1 MPHTH
6 HQTAHLIY
14 GPTAAGKSTLAQ
26 QMAAQINGVRF
37 AIDEWMHA
45 MFAEDMP
52 DALEMRWVMSR
63 VARCQNHIWSVA
75 AQVLATGTDVVLEL
89 GLLRKSDRAAI
100 KARVELAGHKAV
112 FHFVDADV
120 EVRRARVL
128 RRNAERGATYSL
140 ISRQP
145 CSKPWNGVS
154 NGQPLKRLYK
164 HEYKHRNVWHP

>member
-1 MPHTH
+1 
-6 HQTAHLIY
+6 
-14 GPTAAGKSTLAQ
+14 
-26 QMAAQINGVRF
+26 
-37 AIDEWMHA
+37 
-45 MFAEDMP
+45 
-52 DALEMRWVMSR
+52 MSR

-128 RRNAERGATYSL
+128 RRNAERGATYSFDITPTMFEAMERCFEWPTAEEAL
-140 ISRQP
+140 
-145 CSKPWNGVS
+145 
-154 NGQPLKRLYK
+154 
-164 HEYKHRNVWHP
+164 

>member
-63 VARCQNHIWSVA
+63 VARCQNHIWGHLRKRKKSYAKPVA
-75 AQVLATGTDVVLEL
+75 AAV
-89 GLLRKSDRAAI
+89 AA
-100 KARVELAGHKAV
+100 
-112 FHFVDADV
+112 
-120 EVRRARVL
+120 
-128 RRNAERGATYSL
+128 
-140 ISRQP
+140 
-145 CSKPWNGVS
+145 
-154 NGQPLKRLYK
+154 
-164 HEYKHRNVWHP
+164 

>member
-6 HQTAHLIY
+6 HQTAHHIY

-63 VARCQNHIWSVA
+63 VARCQDQIWSVA

-128 RRNAERGATYSL
+128 RRNAERGATYSFDITPTMFEAMERCFEWPTAEEAL
-140 ISRQP
+140 
-145 CSKPWNGVS
+145 
-154 NGQPLKRLYK
+154 
-164 HEYKHRNVWHP
+164 

>member
-52 DALEMRWVMSR
+52 DTLELRWVMSR

-128 RRNAERGATYSL
+128 RRNAERGATYSFDITPTMFEAMERCFEWPTAEEAL
-140 ISRQP
+140 
-145 CSKPWNGVS
+145 
-154 NGQPLKRLYK
+154 
-164 HEYKHRNVWHP
+164 